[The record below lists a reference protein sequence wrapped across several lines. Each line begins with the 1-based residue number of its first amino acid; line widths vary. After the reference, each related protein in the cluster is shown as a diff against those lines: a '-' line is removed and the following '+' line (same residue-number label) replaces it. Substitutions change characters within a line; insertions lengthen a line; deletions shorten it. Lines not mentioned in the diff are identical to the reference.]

1 MTKMGMLYQ
10 RNLLNY
16 DDDKICIKNF
26 MTEQEL
32 RKEIGKQLFNKLS
45 EKDKKFMME
54 TAGSFGYR
62 NEKIDLEEVERQI
75 NESKN

>member
-1 MTKMGMLYQ
+1 
-10 RNLLNY
+10 
-16 DDDKICIKNF
+16 